1 MNLKK
6 AVVFAALVGS
16 GAVTVLTQSCS
27 KNHDNTPAVVTF
39 YDTLGGTTMV
49 SDPAKAGTMIEK
61 GRLGLRTV
69 VDSAIFIIAGD
80 AKINVYFKPLL
91 TEVGMGNLS
100 GFQALS
106 KNLTDFLCV
115 ATGAKNFTYTGRNM
129 HDAHN
134 PTGNPR
140 MNGTATNADFDQFV
154 VDVAASAKKNGLTD
168 PLIARV
174 GALLN
179 TLKSTVVQR

>member
-1 MNLKK
+1 MNLRKT
-6 AVVFAALVGS
+6 AVLAAFLGL
-16 GAVTVLTQSCS
+16 GAVMLMTQSC
-27 KNHDNTPAVVTF
+27 KKDHNNTPVTMTF

-49 SDPAKAGTMIEK
+49 NDPANAGKTIEK

-115 ATGAKNFTYTGRNM
+115 ATGAKNFTYSGKNM

-140 MNGTATNADFDQFV
+140 MNGTATSADFDQFV
-154 VDVAASAKKNGLTD
+154 VDVAASAKKNGLPD
-168 PLIARV
+168 AIIARV

-179 TLKSTVVQR
+179 TLKTTVVQR

>member
-1 MNLKK
+1 
-6 AVVFAALVGS
+6 
-16 GAVTVLTQSCS
+16 
-27 KNHDNTPAVVTF
+27 
-39 YDTLGGTTMV
+39 MV
-49 SDPAKAGTMIEK
+49 NDPANAGKTIEK

-91 TEVGMGNLS
+91 SEVGMGNLS
-100 GFQALS
+100 GFQTLS

-115 ATGAKNFTYTGRNM
+115 ATGAKNFSYTGLSM

-140 MNGTATNADFDQFV
+140 MNGTATNADFDAFV
-154 VDVAASAKKNGLTD
+154 VDVAASARKNGLSD
-168 PLIARV
+168 AIIARV
-174 GALLN
+174 GALLY
-179 TLKSTVVQR
+179 TLETTVLQRM

>member
-1 MNLKK
+1 MNLRKT
-6 AVVFAALVGS
+6 AIVAFLGLGTLMLA
-16 GAVTVLTQSCS
+16 TQSCS
-27 KNHDNTPAVVTF
+27 KHHDSTPATMTF

-49 SDPAKAGTMIEK
+49 NDPANSGKMIEK

-80 AKINVYFKPLL
+80 AEINGYFKVLL
-91 TEVGMGNLS
+91 SEVGSGNLS

-115 ATGAKNFTYTGRNM
+115 ATGAKNFTYSGKNM

-134 PTGNPR
+134 PATNSR
-140 MNGTATNADFDQFV
+140 MNGKADSGDFDAFV
-154 VDVAASAKKNGLTD
+154 KDVAASAKKNGLSD
-168 PLIARV
+168 AIIGRV
-174 GALLN
+174 GALLY
-179 TLKSTVVQR
+179 TLEGQVVQN

>member
-6 AVVFAALVGS
+6 TVVFAALVGL
-16 GAVTVLTQSCS
+16 GAVTVMTQSCS
-27 KNHDNTPAVVTF
+27 KNHDSTPVAMTF

-49 SDPAKAGTMIEK
+49 NDPAHSGTMIEK

-69 VDSAIFIIAGD
+69 VDSAIFIIAVD

-91 TEVGMGNLS
+91 TEVGAGNLS
-100 GFQALS
+100 GFQTLS

-115 ATGAKNFTYTGRNM
+115 ATGAKNFTYSGKNM

-154 VDVAASAKKNGLTD
+154 VDVAASAKKNGLPD
-168 PLIARV
+168 AIIARV